1 MWDFPHLRYTTYC
14 LDGSQPLHSQK
25 ITSYCRNDYGLYVKL
40 LLVVVMSE
48 ECLAASTFMFLV
60 AGTEVSNA
68 LGLLLY
74 NLSTNPEVQARLQT
88 EVDEVVS
95 KHGGYNYQAVKDME
109 YMDQVIQGTV
119 SLISHYRECRITTP
133 TSTPHPP

>member
-1 MWDFPHLRYTTYC
+1 MAS
-14 LDGSQPLHSQK
+14 SQPLHSQK
-25 ITSYCRNDYGLYVKL
+25 ITSYCRNDYSLYVKL

-68 LGLLLY
+68 IGLLLY

-95 KHGGYNYQAVKDME
+95 KHGGYNYQAIKDMV

-119 SLISHYRECRITTP
+119 SLISHYRECHITTP
-133 TSTPHPP
+133 PTHLTHLNF